1 MFILLQT
8 EDLTPHT
15 TSPKHPASLL
25 GEAAALA
32 KALADENRLRILFFR
47 HDGKKSVSQIVEGMG
62 LSQPLV
68 SHHLRELKRALLVGV
83 ERKGPFVFYSLER
96 AEIIALLRHMG
107 GLAEELI
114 ASRGS
119 VGR

>member
-1 MFILLQT
+1 MQT
-8 EDLTPHT
+8 EDLTP
-15 TSPKHPASLL
+15 SDDNPKHLVSLL

-32 KALADENRLRILFFR
+32 KALSDENRLRILFFLQ
-47 HDGKKSVSQIVEGMG
+47 DGKKSVSQIVEGMG

-83 ERKGPFVFYSLER
+83 QRKGPFVFYSLER
-96 AEIIALLRHMG
+96 AQTLELLRYMG
-107 GLAEELI
+107 SLAEELI
-114 ASRGS
+114 ASRRS